1 MRIFLTGGTGFIG
14 SHYLDRMSGTPHR
27 VTAVRRPGTLARA
40 QALHQAEW
48 LEKPLDA
55 LDESD
60 MAGHDT
66 LVHLASAGVSPKPA
80 TWQDLLYWNVS
91 VSTRILET
99 AHRAGIRRFVIAGS
113 SAEYGQSANEY
124 EFIPVEAALRPVSAY
139 AASKAAACILATTF
153 AGVSQ
158 VELVYLRIFSAYG
171 ERQYEQN
178 FWPSLKA
185 AALAGQDFPMTPGEQ
200 VRDFIRV
207 EDVAEAIA
215 HATERTDVVPG
226 VPRLVNVGSGIPVS
240 MREFAQR
247 CWAEWGARG
256 RLLPGALAY
265 RPNEPMRFVPKIS

>member
-14 SHYLDRMSGTPHR
+14 SHYLDRMSGTAHR
-27 VTAVRRPGTLARA
+27 VTAVRRPGTLPRA
-40 QALHQAEW
+40 DALHQATW

-55 LDESD
+55 VDESD
-60 MAGHDT
+60 MASHDT
-66 LVHLASAGVSPKPA
+66 LVHLASAGVSPKAA
-80 TWQDLLYWNVS
+80 TWQDLVYWNVT
-91 VSTRILET
+91 VSTRILE
-99 AHRAGIRRFVIAGS
+99 AAQRAGIRRFVIAGS
-113 SAEYGQSANEY
+113 SAEYGQSADEHD
-124 EFIPVEAALRPVSAY
+124 FIPVEAALRPVSPY
-139 AASKAAACILATTF
+139 AASKAAACILASTF

-185 AALAGQDFPMTPGEQ
+185 AALAGKDFPMTPGDQ

-207 EDVAEAIA
+207 EDVADAIA
-215 HATERTDVVPG
+215 HATERTDVAPG
-226 VPRLVNVGSGIPVS
+226 VPRLVNVGSGNPVS